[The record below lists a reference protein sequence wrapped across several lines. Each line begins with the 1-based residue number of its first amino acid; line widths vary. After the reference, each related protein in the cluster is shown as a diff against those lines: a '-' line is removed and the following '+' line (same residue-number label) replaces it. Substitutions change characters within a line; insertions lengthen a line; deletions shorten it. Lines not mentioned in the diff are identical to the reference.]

1 MGGSSKPPPPQEQTV
16 GYEYRVDMR
25 QDLCLGPVDAILEIQ
40 VDKETVWTGNVT
52 SAQQISIDA
61 HNIFGGIKKEGGVSG
76 LVDVIM
82 GTSSQLVNTY
92 MGPLVGSLC
101 PAYRNIAAL
110 VLKQF
115 YIGNS
120 TYTKPWK
127 TKVKRIQNTIDD
139 QPRWYSAKAEIGSGQ
154 MNPAHIIQEIITDT
168 VFGLAEPTTK
178 IGDSFTAM
186 ADLLYDEGFGLSYIF
201 DAGGDRLS
209 DAVGDI
215 LSTIDG
221 TVYVDPTTGKFE
233 MNLARDNFDPET
245 IPTIYTEDIISFS
258 DFKRPSPSTSANKIT
273 LTYTDHQT
281 GKPKTVSV
289 ADTASYF
296 ASNSVVTNNV
306 EYGSISTQELALRI
320 ATRESK
326 KQGARP
332 FTLVITGN
340 STLAQFRPLD
350 VFKLNYTDLGIND
363 KVVRVLETKIG
374 GVKNQKVTLKLVE
387 DIYALGFGS
396 ITGVTDNKSE
406 SASNDPEDVT
416 EVFIQELP
424 YYILAKDI
432 YDEGTMEVST
442 ELDSGLMISA
452 VEPTSDSNSFLIA
465 ESFTTG
471 NETVSR
477 FENHLFSSTAD
488 LDEIIPNTTDEVT
501 TTIINPNDI
510 DSSQFPGFGFIEN
523 EIIWVTSYNPIT
535 NEMIFERAVLDS
547 VTAEHAASTPIYLAG
562 NRHYGYTYEKYAE
575 STTAYFKML
584 TDTATGTLDIADATE
599 HSLSVDTRYLKPYR
613 PRGYISSWVAADPV
627 DGNLRLDWIHTNRIT
642 DVSDIPLF
650 NDDSTI
656 TPEVGNTYNLSI
668 LKQYD
673 DATPDDL
680 VLVTGITAEF
690 YELTEVG
697 PKADHYD
704 IELEAERD
712 AIVSY
717 AKWEETKSRA

>member
-1 MGGSSKPPPPQEQTV
+1 M
-16 GYEYRVDMR
+16 
-25 QDLCLGPVDAILEIQ
+25 
-40 VDKETVWTGNVT
+40 
-52 SAQQISIDA
+52 
-61 HNIFGGIKKEGGVSG
+61 
-76 LVDVIM
+76 
-82 GTSSQLVNTY
+82 
-92 MGPLVGSLC
+92 
-101 PAYRNIAAL
+101 
-110 VLKQF
+110 
-115 YIGNS
+115 
-120 TYTKPWK
+120 
-127 TKVKRIQNTIDD
+127 
-139 QPRWYSAKAEIGSGQ
+139 
-154 MNPAHIIQEIITDT
+154 IQELITDT
-168 VFGLAEPTTK
+168 VFGLSEPIEK
-178 IGDSFTAM
+178 IGDSFTTM
-186 ADLLYDEGFGLSYIF
+186 ADILYDEGFGLSYIF
-201 DAGGDRLS
+201 DSGGDRLS
-209 DAVGDI
+209 DVAGDI
-215 LSTIDG
+215 LLTIDG
-221 TVYVDPTTGKFE
+221 SLYVDPTTGKFE

-245 IPTIYTEDIISFS
+245 IPTVYTEDIISFS

-306 EYGSISTQELALRI
+306 EYASIPTQDLALKI

-332 FTLVITGN
+332 FTVTLTGN
-340 STLAQFRPLD
+340 STLEQFRPLD
-350 VFKLNYTDLGIND
+350 VFKLNYADLGIND
-363 KVVRVLETKIG
+363 KVVRVLEVKIG
-374 GVKNQKVTLKLVE
+374 GIKNQKITLKVIE

-396 ITGVTDNKSE
+396 ITGATDDKATPAANE
-406 SASNDPEDVT
+406 PEDVT
-416 EVFIQELP
+416 QFFVQELP
-424 YYILAKDI
+424 YFILAKDI

-442 ELDSGLMISA
+442 DLDSGLMISA

-471 NETVSR
+471 NEAVSR
-477 FENHLFSSTAD
+477 FEFHLFSSTAE
-488 LDEIIPNTTDEVT
+488 LNEIIPNTIVDVT

-510 DSSQFPGFGFIEN
+510 DDSQIPGLAFIEN

-562 NRHYGYTYEKYAE
+562 NRHYGYTYEKYPE

-584 TDTATGTLDIADATE
+584 TDTAIGTLDIGDATE
-599 HSLSVDTRYLKPYR
+599 QSLSVDTRYLKPYR
-613 PRGYISSWVAADPV
+613 PRGYVSSFVAADPV
-627 DGNLRLDWIHTNRIT
+627 NGNLRLDWIHTNRIT

-712 AIVSY
+712 AIISY